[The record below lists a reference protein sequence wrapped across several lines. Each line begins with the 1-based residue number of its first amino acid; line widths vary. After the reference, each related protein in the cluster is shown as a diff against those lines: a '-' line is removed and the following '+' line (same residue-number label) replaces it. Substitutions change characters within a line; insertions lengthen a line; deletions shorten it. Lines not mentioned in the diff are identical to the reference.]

1 MPVKIKDFKDEVLRG
16 AMRRTFT
23 KRRMQ
28 RIKHSLTKVKKQLG
42 NIELLDTKTRVQRFL
57 DREAKL
63 DKMAPKRQISR
74 STRKPRRS
82 ARLSENSSPVAAS
95 SLTPASGD
103 VSIASIG
110 LERKLTKMNN
120 LLSIEFLEAGRE
132 AARAVV
138 RISTPLGTGTGF
150 FVSPNVI
157 MTNHHVIKSAAVAER
172 AEFDIFAE
180 ETRMSP
186 NFTEQILFFDPNV
199 FFYTNPELDM
209 TLIGVEDEAA
219 GQECGWLPLF
229 KETGKILIGHP
240 VNVIQHPDGEDKKV
254 VAHNSAL
261 LDIDDSDAARNFC
274 WYSADTEEGSSGS
287 PVLNTRW
294 EVIALHHKSVPA
306 TNKNKEI
313 LDINGKVMS
322 KQRLESNPEMV
333 KWVANE
339 GIRIS
344 KIVAAIEGAQFA
356 DAAQTTLRDRI
367 IALWNKPKAF
377 RPGLKSGWLS

>member
-1 MPVKIKDFKDEVLRG
+1 MPVKINDFKDTVLSG
-16 AMRRTFT
+16 AIRRTIT

-28 RIKHSLTKVKKQLG
+28 RIKRSLKQTKNKLG
-42 NIELLDTKTRVQRFL
+42 RAELLDTKARLQRFM

-63 DKMAPKRQISR
+63 DKLAPKK
-74 STRKPRRS
+74 STRRRS
-82 ARLSENSSPVAAS
+82 RAISQRSSRARQAS
-95 SLTPASGD
+95 AT
-103 VSIASIG
+103 VSDAVSNDGIVSTAEIG
-110 LERKLTKMNN
+110 LERKLTELNN

-138 RISTPLGTGTGF
+138 RISTPFSVGTGF

-157 MTNHHVIKSAAVAER
+157 MTNHHVIQSLQVAER
-172 AEFDIFAE
+172 SEFDIFAE
-180 ETRMSP
+180 ETRMAP
-186 NFTEQILFFDPNV
+186 NFTEQTLFFDPSV

-219 GQECGWLPLF
+219 SQECGWIPLF

-254 VAHNSAL
+254 VAHNSVL
-261 LDIDDSDAARNFC
+261 LDIDDSAAARNFC
-274 WYSADTEEGSSGS
+274 WYSADTEQGSSGS
-287 PVLNTRW
+287 PVLNSRW

-313 LDINGKVMS
+313 LDIHGRVMS

-333 KWVANE
+333 KWIANE

-344 KIVAAIEGAQFA
+344 KIVSALETASFDKPKHVA
-356 DAAQTTLRDRI
+356 LRDKI

-377 RPGLKSGWLS
+377 RPGLKSGWLI

>member
-1 MPVKIKDFKDEVLRG
+1 MPVKVKDFKDKVLRG
-16 AMRRTFT
+16 AIKRTVNA
-23 KRRMQ
+23 RRMK
-28 RIKHSLTKVKKQLG
+28 RIKNSLNKVTRRMG
-42 NIELLDTKTRVQRFL
+42 SREVLDTQARVKRFL

-63 DKMAPKRQISR
+63 DKLTPAKQMGR
-74 STRKPRRS
+74 STREPRKPRRRMS
-82 ARLSENSSPVAAS
+82 DRVTPARDNAS
-95 SLTPASGD
+95 SANAL
-103 VSIASIG
+103 IG
-110 LERKLTKMNN
+110 LERKLTEINN

-132 AARAVV
+132 AARAIV
-138 RISTPLGTGTGF
+138 RITTPLGTGTGF

-157 MTNHHVIKSAAVAER
+157 MTNHHVVESVQVAER
-172 AEFDIFAE
+172 SEFDIFAE
-180 ETRMSP
+180 ETRMNP
-186 NFTEQILFFDPNV
+186 NFVEKTLFFDPQI
-199 FFYTNPELDM
+199 FFYTNAELDM
-209 TLIGVEDEAA
+209 TLIGVEDAT
-219 GQECGWLPLF
+219 QSQDCGWLPLF

-261 LDIDDSDAARNFC
+261 LDIDDTEAAKNFC

-313 LDINGKVMS
+313 LDIHGKVMS
-322 KQRLESNPEMV
+322 KERLESNPEMV

-344 KIVAAIEGAQFA
+344 RIVEAIETAQFA
-356 DAAQTTLRDRI
+356 DAAFTTLRNKI
-367 IALWNKPKAF
+367 IALWNNPKAF
-377 RPGLKSGWLS
+377 RPGLKTGWLS